1 VASPLKSSHVFVNC
15 PFDLGYKPIFDAI
28 VFAIY
33 DLGFVARCALE
44 ADDAGEV
51 RLAKIERIL
60 EECKYGVHDIS
71 CVELD
76 QDSNLPRFNMP
87 LELGL
92 FLGCKRFGGER
103 QKSKV
108 TLILD
113 SERYRYQ
120 RFISDIAGQD
130 IHAHRG
136 EVGRA
141 ISEVRTWLAAASRRK
156 LLPGGAEIAARYVR
170 FRAQLPQLCE
180 DSRLREEEL
189 TFNDLSELIAS
200 WLKTNR

>member
-1 VASPLKSSHVFVNC
+1 MANHLKSRHVFVNC

-28 VFAIY
+28 VFAIC

-51 RLAKIERIL
+51 RLAKIERIV

-71 CVELD
+71 SVELD
-76 QDSNLPRFNMP
+76 KDSNLPRFNMP

-92 FLGCKRFGGER
+92 YLGCKRFGGER
-103 QKSKV
+103 QKTKV
-108 TLILD
+108 ALILD

-120 RFISDIAGQD
+120 KFISDIAGQD
-130 IHAHRG
+130 IHAHGG
-136 EVGRA
+136 EAGRA
-141 ISEVRTWLAAASRRK
+141 ISEVRAWLAAASGRK
-156 LLPGGAEIAARYVR
+156 LLPGGAEINARYVR

-180 DSRLREEEL
+180 DSKLKEDEL
-189 TFNDLSELIAS
+189 TFNDLSQLITS
-200 WLKTNR
+200 WLKINR